1 MSKPTPLYEDNQGAI
16 ALSVNNQFHTRSK
29 HIDIKYH
36 YVREQVERGDCIF
49 YYTPTTE
56 QAADGL
62 TKPLGKIMF
71 QRFIKQLRLV
81 VPTV

>member
-56 QAADGL
+56 
-62 TKPLGKIMF
+62 
-71 QRFIKQLRLV
+71 
-81 VPTV
+81 